1 MQHEKIKITY
11 ILFQIEKAL
20 GFEWVAD
27 NINKDKFELS
37 IISIG
42 VSENS
47 IFEQFCKIRGIEFHR
62 IEYHTK
68 KDIFAATLK
77 TFFLLRKIKP
87 KAVHCHIF
95 EANLIGLTAA
105 LLAGIKMRIYT
116 RHHSTYHHS
125 TSPSGV
131 KYDKYCNKIAT
142 HIIAI
147 SENVKSVLVNMEG
160 VSPKK
165 AYLVHHGFDL
175 PFFYNISDD
184 RQKQVQQKYNPDNRH
199 PVVGVVSRYTRWKGI
214 IYIINAFI
222 QLLEKYPEA
231 LLVLAN
237 AKGEDKEIQDAI
249 KKLPEKNYVEIVFE
263 NDNAALFK
271 MFDVF
276 VHVPIDAEIEAFGQI
291 YIEALAVGVPC
302 VFTLSG
308 VSREFVKDGENA
320 LVVDFHNEEQIY
332 HAVDRILEDADLRNK
347 LVENGKKSIEKNF
360 SLQLF
365 IEKLETIYSL

>member
-147 SENVKSVLVNMEG
+147 SENVKTVLVNMEG

-165 AYLVHHGFDL
+165 IHLIHHGFDL
-175 PFFYNISDD
+175 GFFNNISAE
-184 RQKQVQQKYNPDNRH
+184 RQEKVKRKYNPEDRH
-199 PVVGVVSRYTRWKGI
+199 PVIGVISRYTEWKGI
-214 IYIINAFI
+214 KYTILAFLR
-222 QLLEKYPEA
+222 LLEKYPNA
-231 LLVLAN
+231 LLILAN
-237 AKGEDKEIQDAI
+237 AKGKDKEIIELI
-249 KKLPEKNYVEIVFE
+249 KKLPEKNYIEIVFE
-263 NDNAALFK
+263 EDNAAMYKL
-271 MFDVF
+271 FDVF
-276 VHVPIDAEIEAFGQI
+276 VHVPVDSEIEAFGQI
-291 YIEALAVGVPC
+291 YIEALAVGIPS

-308 VSREFVKDGENA
+308 VAREFIVNKENA
-320 LVVDFHNEEQIY
+320 LVVDFRSAEQIFD
-332 HAVDRILEDADLRNK
+332 AVCSILQDGDLREK
-347 LVENGKKSIEKNF
+347 IIQNGKRAIEKNF
-360 SLQLF
+360 SLPIF
-365 IEKLETIYSL
+365 IEKLEKIYLS

>member
-1 MQHEKIKITY
+1 
-11 ILFQIEKAL
+11 
-20 GFEWVAD
+20 
-27 NINKDKFELS
+27 
-37 IISIG
+37 
-42 VSENS
+42 
-47 IFEQFCKIRGIEFHR
+47 
-62 IEYHTK
+62 
-68 KDIFAATLK
+68 
-77 TFFLLRKIKP
+77 
-87 KAVHCHIF
+87 
-95 EANLIGLTAA
+95 
-105 LLAGIKMRIYT
+105 
-116 RHHSTYHHS
+116 
-125 TSPSGV
+125 
-131 KYDKYCNKIAT
+131 
-142 HIIAI
+142 
-147 SENVKSVLVNMEG
+147 MEG

-165 AYLVHHGFDL
+165 IYLIHHGFDL
-175 PFFYNISDD
+175 PFFYTISAD

-199 PVVGVVSRYTRWKGI
+199 PVIGVVSRYTRWKGI
-214 IYIINAFI
+214 IYIINAFTK
-222 QLLEKYPEA
+222 LLEKHPEA

>member
-42 VSENS
+42 VLENS

-77 TFFLLRKIKP
+77 TYSLLRKIKP

-125 TSPSGV
+125 TSPSGK
-131 KYDKYCNKIAT
+131 KYDLVINKMAT
-142 HIIAI
+142 SIISI
-147 SENVKSVLVNMEG
+147 SENVSNVLRMEG
-160 VSPKK
+160 VPEKK
-165 AYLVHHGFDL
+165 IHLIHHGFDL
-175 PFFYNISDD
+175 SFFNNISDD
-184 RQKQVQQKYNPDNRH
+184 RLEKVKQKYNPEGKH
-199 PVVGVVSRYTRWKGI
+199 PVIGVISRYTEWKGI
-214 IYIINAFI
+214 KYTLSAFT
-222 QLLEKYPEA
+222 QLLKKYPNA

-237 AKGEDKEIQDAI
+237 AKGNDTEVRELIN
-249 KKLPEKNYVEIVFE
+249 KLPKNNYIEIVFE
-263 NDNAALFK
+263 EDNAALFK
-271 MFDVF
+271 LFDIF
-276 VHVPIDAEIEAFGQI
+276 IHVPIDPEIEAFGQI
-291 YIEALAVGVPC
+291 YIEALAVGVPSI
-302 VFTLSG
+302 FTLSG
-308 VSREFVKDGENA
+308 VAREFIVKNENA
-320 LVVDFHNEEQIY
+320 MVVDFKNEQQIY
-332 HAVDRILEDADLRNK
+332 DTACRLLEDKELREKLIKNGKHDIEKDFSLPLFINK
-347 LVENGKKSIEKNF
+347 LEK
-360 SLQLF
+360 
-365 IEKLETIYSL
+365 IYS